1 MKVPSILTILLILF
15 TATIADA
22 HGVRAESV
30 STNKVRFSYDD
41 NSPLTRSRITVYDVT
56 GKEIAKGT
64 VDTNGVFD
72 YSAYKAAATIVA
84 EDVFGHRGE
93 YNVGEKAS
101 PHTNLG
107 VIVGVVGALL
117 VVAAAFHLR
126 NKRRR

>member
-1 MKVPSILTILLILF
+1 MIPLILLQ
-15 TATIADA
+15 ATTADA

-30 STNKVRFSYDD
+30 PANKVRFSYDD
-41 NSPLTRSRITVYDVT
+41 GSPLTRSQVTVYDVT

-64 VDTNGVFD
+64 ADTSGVFD
-72 YSAYKAAATIVA
+72 YSAYKDVATIVV

-101 PHTNLG
+101 QHTNLG
-107 VIVGVVGALL
+107 VIVGVVVALL
-117 VVAAAFHLR
+117 AVAAVFHFG